1 MTMTFKASRDV
12 IIRTD
17 NFDEATKFYEQV
29 LGLAIAYKSETLYGF
44 DAGSFRLYVER
55 GSSRHGPVFDF
66 LVTDFQVAKQALLAA
81 GCRIDEEDLSVPRC
95 YIRDPQGLVFNIEQR
110 RAEK

>member
-1 MTMTFKASRDV
+1 MKMNFKASRDV

-17 NFDEATKFYEQV
+17 NFDEATKFYEYV

-55 GSSRHGPVFDF
+55 GSPHGPVFDF
-66 LVTDFQVAKQALLAA
+66 LVADFQGAKQALLAA
-81 GCRIDEEDLSVPRC
+81 GCRIQEEDRSVPRC
-95 YIRDPQGLVFNIEQR
+95 YIRDPHGLVFNIEQR
-110 RAEK
+110 PAEK